1 MITDSTRI
9 DRFLPTAKGLAA
21 RGARVI
27 IMSHLGR
34 PEGEANPAYSLAPIA
49 NELSVK
55 IGQDVKFASD
65 CVGQVAESMVHEL
78 QDGDVALLE
87 NLRFHKGE
95 TNNDDTFAT
104 RLSVLADIYVNDAFS
119 TAHRAHASTDAITRK
134 LPSYAGPSLM
144 AEINAL
150 SSALTSPEKPVA
162 ALVGGAKVSSK
173 IDVLEFLLPKMDK
186 LIIGGGMAN
195 TFLAALGYEV
205 GKSLCEMDALDT
217 ARSIMD
223 KAKASGC
230 ELILP
235 EDVVIA
241 KEFAAGAASKTVA
254 IDAIPEDA
262 LALDIG
268 AASDSLPLS

>member
-1 MITDSTRI
+1 M
-9 DRFLPTAKGLAA
+9 
-21 RGARVI
+21 
-27 IMSHLGR
+27 
-34 PEGEANPAYSLAPIA
+34 
-49 NELSVK
+49 
-55 IGQDVKFASD
+55 
-65 CVGQVAESMVHEL
+65 
-78 QDGDVALLE
+78 
-87 NLRFHKGE
+87 
-95 TNNDDTFAT
+95 
-104 RLSVLADIYVNDAFS
+104 ADIYVNDAFS